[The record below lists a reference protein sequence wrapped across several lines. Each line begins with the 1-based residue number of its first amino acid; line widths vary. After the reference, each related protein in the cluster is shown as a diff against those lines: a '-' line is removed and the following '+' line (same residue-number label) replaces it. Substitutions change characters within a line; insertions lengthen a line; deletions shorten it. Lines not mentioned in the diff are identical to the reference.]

1 MSIRMLAAELYRVIR
16 EIEKLE
22 TEIKDSTPG
31 RPEREERETKLREAI
46 AERDRL
52 RKMLEGAKET

>member
-1 MSIRMLAAELYRVIR
+1 MLAAELYRVIR

-22 TEIKDSTPG
+22 AAARASIPGTPVT
-31 RPEREERETKLREAI
+31 EERERKLREAI